1 MFSRGRVSRWLAAQ
15 AVALA
20 ERVCTAALACC
31 ISREVAPLSHPKD
44 DRSAAARAAGSERC
58 AATPRAFQTQPRAP
72 STNAHR
78 ISVPLLWSDSAEWP
92 CSLAPHASDRAL
104 LAALPRRPPPALASH
119 ASGRK

>member
-58 AATPRAFQTQPRAP
+58 AAAPRAFRTRPHPP
-72 STNAHR
+72 SANAHR
-78 ISVPLLWSDSAEWP
+78 IFVDLLSSDSAEWP
-92 CSLAPHASDRAL
+92 CSLAPHAWDRAR
-104 LAALPRRPPPALASH
+104 LAAQPRRPPPALAWH
-119 ASGRK
+119 ESGRK